1 MYYSNKRMKIIT
13 VSHQKGGVGKTT
25 LTLNLALYFA
35 GTGLKVGVVDTDS
48 QGSLND
54 VREIVEGIDFL
65 SADALQNGQLAGY
78 EMIFVDTPPY
88 LQSGLVSL
96 FEISDFVLIPS
107 MAGYLDAM
115 AAKSTVALIEQ
126 AQAKKTD
133 LKAGIVL
140 NNVPAQ
146 SRNAVLAEV
155 KELLSGMSV
164 PLLTTIV
171 HQRNAFKRSIFT
183 SGIDHQQEGRDEK
196 AVSEIDQLA
205 TEIVDLL

>member
-1 MYYSNKRMKIIT
+1 MKVIA

-35 GTGLKVGVVDTDS
+35 GTGLKVAVVDTDS

-54 VREIVEGIDFL
+54 VREIVEGVDFL
-65 SADALQNGQLAGY
+65 PSEALKNGGIDGY
-78 EMIFVDTPPY
+78 EMVFVDTPPY

-96 FEISDFVLIPS
+96 FEMSDFVLIPS
-107 MAGYLDAM
+107 TAGYLDAM
-115 AAKSTVALIEQ
+115 AAKSTVALIEK
-126 AQAKKTD
+126 AQVKNTD

-146 SRNAVLAEV
+146 NRNAVLSEV
-155 KELLSGMSV
+155 KELLSGLSV
-164 PLLTTIV
+164 PLMTSIV

-183 SGIDHQQEGRDEK
+183 SGIDHQGEGRDEK
-196 AVSEIDQLA
+196 AVAEIDQLA
-205 TEIVDLL
+205 TEIADSL